1 MCCTVIIDFS
11 LSPPRGLL
19 FLTLSPSIFLLLC
32 RFVACLY
39 ASSSS
44 ISRLL
49 YFAVLV
55 LACFLCFIRPPIA
68 AETMEDTK
76 ETPKSMMVYT
86 DRSAIITML
95 NLHLLLQ
102 QYHTKHFSKEDD
114 LNNQYMHTFTIC
126 EVVHE
131 SNIVFLRD
139 QITTDK
145 KNGKSDFP
153 LLQSGSIFSHTLLD
167 ALMVKAVF
175 TPDILA
181 FWEALTGIEDCLL
194 LLLSLFFSSLL
205 FLLLLVKYLVNCLV
219 NWNISSIV

>member
-1 MCCTVIIDFS
+1 
-11 LSPPRGLL
+11 
-19 FLTLSPSIFLLLC
+19 
-32 RFVACLY
+32 
-39 ASSSS
+39 
-44 ISRLL
+44 
-49 YFAVLV
+49 
-55 LACFLCFIRPPIA
+55 
-68 AETMEDTK
+68 MEDTK

-102 QYHTKHFSKEDD
+102 QYQSKILSKENNF
-114 LNNQYMHTFTIC
+114 NNQYVHTFTIC

-167 ALMVKAVF
+167 ALMVKAIF

-181 FWEALTGIEDCLL
+181 FWEALTGII
-194 LLLSLFFSSLL
+194 LF
-205 FLLLLVKYLVNCLV
+205 
-219 NWNISSIV
+219 